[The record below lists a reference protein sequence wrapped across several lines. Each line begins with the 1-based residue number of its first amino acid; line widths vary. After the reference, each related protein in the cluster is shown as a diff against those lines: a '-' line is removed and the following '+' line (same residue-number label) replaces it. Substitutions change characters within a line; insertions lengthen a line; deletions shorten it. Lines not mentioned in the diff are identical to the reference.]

1 MAGDAGIAELI
12 ATGYNSQQAY
22 GMLLYACQSL
32 ANKRFDYD
40 RYSGVWAEDNCPWDY
55 DHILPH
61 SWIDRMSGE
70 FMDICQWL
78 KNSLGNLAPLSF
90 EMNRSLSD
98 KARDRLYP
106 YCGKPERETEAIRIQ
121 KDYCIDGNALE
132 EMRAFANDKDA
143 QRAFI
148 VGTLCRLSELY
159 KKWYYGLKFDKLLT
173 FQNEVGHGNAE
184 IVRRRQILETLT
196 ERPDCSGFS
205 LRYYSA
211 DEKRMPIGMIHEP
224 DTDWFVWDWVSVFME
239 KGRYAIELS
248 IDRQC
253 QNCEIGI
260 ARLTV
265 GDAEMLDERTIER
278 LSKFDS
284 KIWKRPKDDQY
295 WHFVHYY
302 KVPAEK
308 AYDEVVEAFAA
319 QLDALQQA
327 VS

>member
-1 MAGDAGIAELI
+1 
-12 ATGYNSQQAY
+12 
-22 GMLLYACQSL
+22 
-32 ANKRFDYD
+32 
-40 RYSGVWAEDNCPWDY
+40 
-55 DHILPH
+55 
-61 SWIDRMSGE
+61 
-70 FMDICQWL
+70 
-78 KNSLGNLAPLSF
+78 
-90 EMNRSLSD
+90 
-98 KARDRLYP
+98 
-106 YCGKPERETEAIRIQ
+106 
-121 KDYCIDGNALE
+121 
-132 EMRAFANDKDA
+132 
-143 QRAFI
+143 
-148 VGTLCRLSELY
+148 
-159 KKWYYGLKFDKLLT
+159 
-173 FQNEVGHGNAE
+173 
-184 IVRRRQILETLT
+184 
-196 ERPDCSGFS
+196 
-205 LRYYSA
+205 
-211 DEKRMPIGMIHEP
+211 MPIGMLHEP

-308 AYDEVVEAFAA
+308 ADDEVVEAFAA